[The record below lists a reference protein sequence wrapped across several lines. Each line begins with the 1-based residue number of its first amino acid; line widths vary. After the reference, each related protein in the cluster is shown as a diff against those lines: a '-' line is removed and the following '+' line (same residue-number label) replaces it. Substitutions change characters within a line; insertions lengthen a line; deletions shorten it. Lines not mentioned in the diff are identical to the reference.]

1 MTQTSKRSSRMQS
14 QTTRTR
20 DMTMDPDLLFKAL
33 ADTTRLRMLM
43 LLVMEGELCV
53 CELTHALDEIQP
65 KISRHL
71 AQLRESGVV
80 QDRRQGQWIYYR
92 INPNLPEW
100 AREVLSGLVYQT
112 QGLTGCLWWSV
123 GFVMAAALL
132 SFKLPEVEPPPE
144 PGMQAASV

>member
-1 MTQTSKRSSRMQS
+1 MTL
-14 QTTRTR
+14 
-20 DMTMDPDLLFKAL
+20 DPDLLFKAL

-100 AREVLSGLVYQT
+100 AREVLSATAEGVTMRPPFDRDLRMLVE
-112 QGLTGCLWWSV
+112 
-123 GFVMAAALL
+123 MPDR
-132 SFKLPEVEPPPE
+132 PEK
-144 PGMQAASV
+144 ACCD

>member
-100 AREVLSGLVYQT
+100 AREVLSATAEGVTMRPPFDRDLRTLVE
-112 QGLTGCLWWSV
+112 
-123 GFVMAAALL
+123 MPDR
-132 SFKLPEVEPPPE
+132 PEK
-144 PGMQAASV
+144 ACCD

>member
-20 DMTMDPDLLFKAL
+20 DMTMDPDLLYKAL

-100 AREVLSGLVYQT
+100 AREVLSATAEGVTMRPPFDRDLRTLVE
-112 QGLTGCLWWSV
+112 
-123 GFVMAAALL
+123 MPDR
-132 SFKLPEVEPPPE
+132 PEK
-144 PGMQAASV
+144 ACCD